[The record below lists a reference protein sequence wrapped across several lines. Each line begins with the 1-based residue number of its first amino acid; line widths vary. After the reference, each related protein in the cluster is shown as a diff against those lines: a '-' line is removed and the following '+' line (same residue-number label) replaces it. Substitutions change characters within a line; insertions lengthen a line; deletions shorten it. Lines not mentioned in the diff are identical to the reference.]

1 MKSFIYD
8 VFSIGVSKIIMIIL
22 GLATTIIIARTL
34 GPEQN
39 GTIASLLV
47 YPSLFMTIG
56 SLGIR
61 QSTTYFIGKN
71 IYTDAQIKT
80 AIAQIWFFTTLISCV
95 TCFFLISYFSNAGHN
110 LTYVLLTILPIPF
123 SLFITYN
130 SGIFLGKNQI
140 QAFNKINW
148 IPIFITFIG
157 VFLMVFLFPMGI
169 SGYLIAVFAGHLVVF
184 IILFFKNK
192 FIQFLSLQFN
202 WKIIKGMLSLGLIYA
217 SSLLVINLNYK
228 LDVII
233 LDKLSTPFETGIYSK
248 GASIIQYLWQ
258 IPMLLSTVI
267 FARSAVSK
275 DNQGFSLKVAQL
287 LRVSIVLIGIGSL
300 FMFLFATPI
309 IVLLFGSAYE
319 LSARVLNYLL
329 PGVLLLTIFKV
340 MNMDLAGKGKP
351 WISMYA
357 MLPALV
363 VNIVLNV
370 ILIPKYG
377 ANGAAIASTISYS
390 VAALLFLFFYAKAVS
405 IPIKTILRFQKSD
418 FSPLLAVFKK
428 LKK

>member
-1 MKSFIYD
+1 MKSFIFD
-8 VFSIGVSKIIMIIL
+8 VFSVGFSKVIMIFL
-22 GLATTIIIARTL
+22 GLLTTIIIARVL

-39 GTIASLLV
+39 GIIASLSV

-71 IYTDAQIKT
+71 IYSDNQIKT
-80 AIAQIWFFTTLISCV
+80 AIAQIWFFTTIVSCV
-95 TCFFLISYFSNAGHN
+95 VCYFLMTYFSNAGHN
-110 LTYVLLTILPIPF
+110 LTYVFLTILPIPF

-140 QAFNKINW
+140 QAFNRINW
-148 IPIFITFIG
+148 IPIFITFLG
-157 VFLMVFLFPMGI
+157 VCLLVYYFPLGI
-169 SGYLIAVFAGHLVVF
+169 SGYLIAVVAGHLVVF
-184 IILFFKNK
+184 VLLFFKNK
-192 FIQFLSLQFN
+192 FIQYLSFQFD
-202 WKIIKGMLSLGLIYA
+202 WKIIKKMLSLGAIYA
-217 SSLLVINLNYK
+217 VSLLVINLNYK

-233 LDKLSTPFETGIYSK
+233 LDKLSTPYETGIYSK

-275 DNQGFSLKVAQL
+275 DNHGFSMKVAQL
-287 LRVSIVLIGIGSL
+287 LRVSIFLIGFGSIVL
-300 FMFLFATPI
+300 YVFASATIVFLFGNAYAP
-309 IVLLFGSAYE
+309 SA
-319 LSARVLNYLL
+319 SVMNYLL

-363 VNIVLNV
+363 INIVLNV
-370 ILIPKYG
+370 ILIPDYG

-390 VAALLFLFFYAKAVS
+390 FAALLFLFFYSKSVA
-405 IPIKTILRFQKSD
+405 IPMTTILRFQKSD
-418 FSPLLAVFKK
+418 FDPLLKI
-428 LKK
+428 LKKIKK

>member
-8 VFSIGVSKIIMIIL
+8 VFSVGVSKILMIVL
-22 GLATTIIIARTL
+22 GLGTTIIIARTL

-39 GTIASLLV
+39 GIIASLLV

-56 SLGIR
+56 SLGIS

-71 IYTDAQIKT
+71 IYSENQIKT
-80 AIAQIWFFTTLISCV
+80 AITQIWLITTIISCV
-95 TCFFLISYFSNAGHN
+95 IFYFLISEFSNAGFN
-110 LTYVLLTILPIPF
+110 TTYVLLTILPIPF

-130 SGIFLGKNQI
+130 SGIFLGKNEI

-148 IPIFITFIG
+148 IPVFITFIG
-157 VFLMVFLFPMGI
+157 VLILVYFIPFGI
-169 SGYLIAVFAGHLVVF
+169 SGYLISVVVGYFVVF
-184 IILFFKNK
+184 VILFSKNK
-192 FIQFLSLQFN
+192 FIQYLSFQFD
-202 WKIIKGMLSLGLIYA
+202 WKIIKGMLSLGIIYA
-217 SSLLVINLNYK
+217 ASLLVINLNYK

-275 DNQGFSLKVAQL
+275 DKIGFSLKVAQL
-287 LRVSIVLIGIGSL
+287 LRVSIILIGLGTL
-300 FMFLFATPI
+300 FLFLFASPI
-309 IVLLFGSAYE
+309 IILLFGSAYQP
-319 LSARVLNYLL
+319 SAAVLNYLL

-351 WISMYA
+351 WIAMYA
-357 MLPALV
+357 MIPALV
-363 VNIVLNV
+363 VNIVLNIV
-370 ILIPKYG
+370 LIPNYG

-390 VAALLFLFFYAKAVS
+390 VAALLFLFFYSKAVN
-405 IPIKTILRFQKSD
+405 IPIRTILYFQKSD
-418 FSPLLAVFKK
+418 FSPLFNIVKK